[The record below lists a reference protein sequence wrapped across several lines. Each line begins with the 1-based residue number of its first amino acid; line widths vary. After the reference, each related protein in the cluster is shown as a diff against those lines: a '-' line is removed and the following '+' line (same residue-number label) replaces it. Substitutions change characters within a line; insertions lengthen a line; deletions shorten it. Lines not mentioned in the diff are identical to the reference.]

1 MNAHHS
7 DIQRAISALHTIPA
21 DCDRDTWIKVGMASK
36 EAGIGFEAFD
46 LWSAQ
51 ADSYRA
57 KDCQSAWKSFK
68 EGKGVGA
75 GTLFTIAKRHGW
87 HEGHQPPAPSP
98 RQAPATPTPK
108 PEPRTYAAGM
118 SPEEVWSRCKPATNA
133 HPYVT
138 AKHAQGVP
146 LDGLRVVAKSAP
158 LRIGGKHLGGAL
170 VTPGYGPDG
179 ALQSLQFI
187 PADGGKKKPNLPKA
201 PMSGASFVVGDI
213 QEGQPVY
220 LCEGIGT
227 AWAIW
232 QATGAAAVVCFG
244 WGNIA
249 NIAKQFHHK
258 GITSLVLCPDVERED
273 AAHAIAQALNAT
285 VVALPDGYGKNADL
299 WDYAQQEGG
308 DALALLLETAS
319 SDRAAP
325 APEPVIESSFS
336 PTRTVGTTFAPLP
349 EDPNDTPEE
358 DDDPDPHR
366 NAPRP
371 DPACLY
377 GLVGEVAR
385 TAHAANREV
394 NPYAAALGFMVAL
407 STGVGR
413 GCYLRLGDDW
423 HHPRLFALHVGR
435 SGRGRKGTAFKL
447 TERLLNR
454 LEDRHPDVTFQ
465 HHSGGLS
472 SREGL
477 VMMIHDG
484 YTKGTGKNAEEVPAV
499 QDKRLFILESEF
511 VNVLHQAGRE
521 GNTLSAALRD
531 AWDGKGIKPA
541 IKNNAV
547 GVRRPH
553 INLFG
558 HITPSELKD
567 CMKTRELSN
576 GFANRFLTIWAEQ
589 PDRQAYPS
597 GTPDEVIDR
606 LTDRMAQVLRFAGA
620 DRFVEHDSNPI
631 RLSPAALPLYQRLYE
646 GELAHRT
653 GGERLAGLLE
663 RRAPMLLRVAMLLAL
678 TDLSHH
684 IEPQHLEAA
693 MAWVRYWQ
701 ESVTFIFATAQDEAK
716 AEQTT
721 TAATRI
727 LDFLHQHGQATR
739 TELVKDCFH
748 RNASK
753 EVIDTAID
761 ELLKTNPPQ
770 IHVESLSKAEGRTGR
785 PVKIYKINRYELT
798 NLRTKSVSPME
809 NEKNEYE
816 LSTNKVPDGY
826 ELSPHSSIPEG
837 IDSRPKGLSSCP
849 DGLSSYL
856 VRTDE
861 KTDSHR
867 RNGLSSLS
875 SLVRTENKKSSIPD
889 VVPPVSMTA
898 EREAL

>member
-7 DIQRAISALHTIPA
+7 DIQRAINALHTIPA

-57 KDCQSAWKSFK
+57 KDCSSAWKSFK

-118 SPEEVWSRCKPATNA
+118 APEEVWSRCKPATNA
-133 HPYVT
+133 HPYIT

-146 LDGLRVVAKSAP
+146 LGGLRVLAKSCP
-158 LRIGGKHLGGAL
+158 IRIDGKPLGGAL
-170 VTPGYGPDG
+170 VIPGYGPDG
-179 ALQSLQFI
+179 ALQTLQFI
-187 PADGGKKKPNLPKA
+187 PTDGGKKLNLPRA

-213 QEGQPVY
+213 QEGQAVY
-220 LCEGIGT
+220 LCEGVGT

-244 WGNIA
+244 WGNVA

-258 GITSLVLCPDVERED
+258 GITSLVLCPDVGKED
-273 AAHAIAQALNAT
+273 AAHAIAQALNVT
-285 VVALPDGYGKNADL
+285 VVTLPEGYGKNADL
-299 WDYAQQEGG
+299 WDYAQQEGA
-308 DALALLLETAS
+308 DALALLLETAPC
-319 SDRAAP
+319 DLAP
-325 APEPVIESSFS
+325 ALEPVIEPSFS
-336 PTRTVGTTFAPLP
+336 ATRTVGTTFAPLP
-349 EDPNDTPEE
+349 EDLTPEAEE

-407 STGVGR
+407 SAGVGR

-454 LEDRHPDVTFQ
+454 LEERHPDVTFQ

-589 PDRQAYPS
+589 PDRQAYPT

-620 DRFVEHDSNPI
+620 DRFVEHDTIPI
-631 RLSPAALPLYQRLYE
+631 RLSPAALPIYQRMYE

-727 LDFLHQHGQATR
+727 LDFLHQQGQATR
-739 TELVKDCFH
+739 TQLSNDCFQK
-748 RNASK
+748 RATK
-753 EVIDTAID
+753 DVIDTALD
-761 ELLKTNPPQ
+761 ELLKANPPLIEVTIQ
-770 IHVESLSKAEGRTGR
+770 SPPNGRMGR
-785 PVKIYKINRYELT
+785 PTKVYKKITAEYAELR
-798 NLRTKSVSPME
+798 NKSTSPME
-809 NEKNEYE
+809 NEKNDCGISAEE
-816 LSTNKVPDGY
+816 VVSECGI
-826 ELSPHSSIPEG
+826 SPPSVQH
-837 IDSRPKGLSSCP
+837 
-849 DGLSSYL
+849 DGLIPHAQGL
-856 VRTDE
+856 IPQQ
-861 KTDSHR
+861 
-867 RNGLSSLS
+867 NGLIPHLFRNPKNDVSPMGNRLIPQKRLIPHGIS
-875 SLVRTENKKSSIPD
+875 KSPTSD
-889 VVPPVSMTA
+889 A